1 MCIALE
7 RGDNMKR
14 VGIIG
19 AGKVGVS
26 LGIALFTS
34 GPLRISGYFSRS
46 LSSAAYGAERT
57 KSACFKTLNE
67 LVEASDVIL
76 IATPDDAIE
85 GVWREL
91 LQLNISGKILC
102 HTAGS
107 LSSSLFFDRTT
118 NDVYAASMHPLLAF
132 ADKESGH
139 ASVGSAFFTLEGD
152 EEAVAVFK
160 DCLDGHKIA
169 YKVMTSA
176 DKATYHLATAVMS
189 NVIVA
194 VSAMA
199 FDLMKDVGFT
209 EAEAKEALRPLG
221 TKNLEKIFDVGPA
234 ALTGPVERCDMTTI
248 RRHLGALARKG
259 DEKEDALYRAAS
271 LILADIG
278 EEKHACRPYDELRRL
293 LKGEEA

>member
-1 MCIALE
+1 
-7 RGDNMKR
+7 MKR

-46 LSSAAYGAERT
+46 LSNAAYGAERT
-57 KSACFKTLNE
+57 NSACFKTLNE

-85 GVWREL
+85 GVWRDL

-152 EEAVAVFK
+152 EKAVAVFK
-160 DCLDGHKIA
+160 DCLDAHNIA

-189 NVIVA
+189 NLVVA

-199 FDLMKDVGFT
+199 FDLMEDVGFT
-209 EAEAKEALRPLG
+209 EAEAKEALKPLATG
-221 TKNLEKIFDVGPA
+221 NLAKIFDVGPAA
-234 ALTGPVERCDMTTI
+234 ALTGPVERCDMTTV
-248 RRHLGALARKG
+248 RRHLDALARKG
-259 DEKEDALYRAAS
+259 DEKEEALYRAAS

-278 EEKHACRPYDELRRL
+278 EEKHEERPYDDLRRL

>member
-1 MCIALE
+1 
-7 RGDNMKR
+7 MKR

-19 AGKVGVS
+19 AGKVGVI

-34 GPLRISGYFSRS
+34 GPLKISGYYSRS

-57 KSACFKTLNE
+57 ASACFETLNE

-76 IATPDDAIE
+76 IATPDDVIE

-107 LSSSLFFDRTT
+107 LSSSLFFHRTT
-118 NDVYAASMHPLLAF
+118 KDVSAASMHPLLAF
-132 ADKESGH
+132 ADKESGY
-139 ASVGSAFFTLEGD
+139 ASVGRAFFTLEGD
-152 EEAVAVFK
+152 EKAVAVLK
-160 DCLDGHKIA
+160 DCLDAHKIP

-189 NVIVA
+189 NLVVA

-199 FDLMKDVGFT
+199 FDLMKDVGFKG
-209 EAEAKEALRPLG
+209 AEAKAALKPLAE
-221 TKNLEKIFDVGPA
+221 KNLAKIFDVGPSA

-248 RRHLGALARKG
+248 RRHLDALARKG

-271 LILADIG
+271 LILADIA
-278 EEKHACRPYDELRRL
+278 EEKHGDRPYDDLRRL

>member
-1 MCIALE
+1 
-7 RGDNMKR
+7 MKR

-19 AGKVGVS
+19 AGKVGFS

-34 GPLRISGYFSRS
+34 GPLKISGYYSRS

-57 KSACFKTLNE
+57 KSACFETLNE

-76 IATPDDAIE
+76 IATPDDVIE

-107 LSSSLFFDRTT
+107 LSSSLFFHRTT
-118 NDVYAASMHPLLAF
+118 KDVSAASMHPLLAF
-132 ADKESGH
+132 ADKESGY
-139 ASVGSAFFTLEGD
+139 ASVGRAFFTLEGD
-152 EEAVAVFK
+152 EKAVAVLK
-160 DCLDGHKIA
+160 DCLDAHKIP

-189 NVIVA
+189 NLVVA

-199 FDLMKDVGFT
+199 FDLMKDVGFKG
-209 EAEAKEALRPLG
+209 AEAKAALKPLAE
-221 TKNLEKIFDVGPA
+221 KNLAKIFDVGPSA

-248 RRHLGALARKG
+248 RRHLDALARKG

-271 LILADIG
+271 LILADIA
-278 EEKHACRPYDELRRL
+278 EEKHEDRPYDDLRRL

>member
-1 MCIALE
+1 
-7 RGDNMKR
+7 MKR

-57 KSACFKTLNE
+57 NSACFKTLNE

-85 GVWREL
+85 GVWRDL

-152 EEAVAVFK
+152 EKAVAVFK
-160 DCLDGHKIA
+160 DCLDAHNIA

-189 NVIVA
+189 NLVVA

-199 FDLMKDVGFT
+199 FDLMEDVGFT
-209 EAEAKEALRPLG
+209 EAEAKEALKPLATG
-221 TKNLEKIFDVGPA
+221 NLAKIFDV
-234 ALTGPVERCDMTTI
+234 GPVERCDMTTV
-248 RRHLGALARKG
+248 RRHLDALARKG
-259 DEKEDALYRAAS
+259 DEKEEALYRAAS

-278 EEKHACRPYDELRRL
+278 EEKHKDRPYDDLRRL

>member
-1 MCIALE
+1 MAIA
-7 RGDNMKR
+7 D
-14 VGIIG
+14 
-19 AGKVGVS
+19 
-26 LGIALFTS
+26 
-34 GPLRISGYFSRS
+34 
-46 LSSAAYGAERT
+46 
-57 KSACFKTLNE
+57 
-67 LVEASDVIL
+67 
-76 IATPDDAIE
+76 
-85 GVWREL
+85 RE
-91 LQLNISGKILC
+91 
-102 HTAGS
+102 T
-107 LSSSLFFDRTT
+107 
-118 NDVYAASMHPLLAF
+118 
-132 ADKESGH
+132 GH

-152 EEAVAVFK
+152 EAAVAVFK

-189 NVIVA
+189 NVVVA

-234 ALTGPVERCDMTTI
+234 AALTGPVERCDMTTI
-248 RRHLGALARKG
+248 RRHLDALARKG
-259 DEKEDALYRAAS
+259 DAKEDALYRAAS

-278 EEKHACRPYDELRRL
+278 EEKHACRPYDDLRRL